1 MRLATFVASGDS
13 TPRSGEVRGD
23 RIASFAEGVTVD
35 DVLFRGASSAT
46 PGPEYALSD
55 VRLLAPYRPR
65 AVFMVGANYKAHV
78 DAAAQVGKMPDWL
91 NPGEIPALQK
101 GPGSP
106 IGPYDDIVRP
116 PAIENLDYEGELLAV
131 LGEGGVPAGFAVAN
145 DVSARDAGDKWQLM
159 RHKGGDTFC
168 PWGPWVTTA
177 DEVPDPYNLRI
188 RTWVD
193 GELRQDGSTAEMLV
207 RIPEIVA
214 YLGKTITVQ
223 PGDLLL
229 TGTPAGTGTEREV
242 PVWLQPGQ
250 RVRIEIERLGAI
262 ENPIVAG

>member
-1 MRLATFVASGDS
+1 MRLATFVAPGQSA
-13 TPRSGEVRGD
+13 PRAGEVRGD
-23 RIASFAEGVTVD
+23 TVVGYAEGVSVSEL
-35 DVLFRGASSAT
+35 VVAAERPSAS
-46 PGPEYALSD
+46 GPQYPLDD
-55 VRLLAPYRPR
+55 VRLLAPYRSR

-78 DAAAQVGKMPDWL
+78 DAAAKVGKMPDWL

-106 IGPYDDIVRP
+106 VGPFDDIVRP
-116 PAIENLDYEGELLAV
+116 AQIQNLDYEGELIVV
-131 LGEGGVPAGFAVAN
+131 LGEGGAIAGYAVAN

-193 GELRQDGSTAEMLV
+193 GELRQDGNTSEMVV
-207 RIPEIVA
+207 RVPEIVA
-214 YLGKTITVQ
+214 YIEKTIKTQ

-229 TGTPAGTGTEREV
+229 TGTPAGTGTERAE

-250 RVRIEIERLGAI
+250 RVRVEIEGLGAI
-262 ENPIVAG
+262 DNRVVAG